1 MDHQAL
7 FNEIYLHQIYFK
19 QQNHSLFNLFVSI
32 LKCLIVK
39 NVKCSISFVQNLGFE
54 LLIPNY
60 MQDKIH

>member
-39 NVKCSISFVQNLGFE
+39 NVKTKMHNFFCPE
-54 LLIPNY
+54 LRCRI
-60 MQDKIH
+60 IHW